1 MDRKDWNRIG
11 LAAAVLLVPGGFLL
25 GATLLARRGGKPAAD
40 AMPTAV
46 DPGARPAEDGPSD
59 DHANIVGAH

>member
-25 GATLLARRGGKPAAD
+25 GATMLARRATKVAPEGPEPPIDGAKNTPASEPSP
-40 AMPTAV
+40 PTAV
-46 DPGARPAEDGPSD
+46 D
-59 DHANIVGAH
+59 

>member
-25 GATLLARRGGKPAAD
+25 GATLLARRGVKQPVGEPPHAE
-40 AMPTAV
+40 PSEG
-46 DPGARPAEDGPSD
+46 DPDDARPADTSTSD
-59 DHANIVGAH
+59 